1 MSNNVWYFVGYTA
14 AQNGTNVFYLDNT
27 TQGTLSNGSL
37 TYTTSAQIMIGGNHV
52 EGLYFY
58 TGQLGPVL
66 FYNTQLNSTK
76 MGEVYNH
83 FSPIYK

>member
-14 AQNGTNVFYLDNT
+14 AQSGTNVFYLDNT
-27 TQGTLSNGSL
+27 TQGTVSNGAL
-37 TYTTSAQIMIGGNHV
+37 TYTTSAQIMIGGNQV

-66 FYNTQLNSTK
+66 FYNTQLSGTK
-76 MGEVYNH
+76 MGEIYSH
-83 FSPIYK
+83 FSPTYK